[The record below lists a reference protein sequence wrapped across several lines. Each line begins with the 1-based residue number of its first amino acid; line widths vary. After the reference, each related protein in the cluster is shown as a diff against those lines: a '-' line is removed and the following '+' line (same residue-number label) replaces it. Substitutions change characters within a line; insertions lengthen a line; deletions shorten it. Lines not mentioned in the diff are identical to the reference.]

1 MKYQVISGDSHIDL
15 GWLPHDLFAANA
27 PSKFQAKAPK
37 VVEIDG
43 RRVWQSDGVTLAA
56 VAGLGFSGR
65 DKPAL
70 GVAQHIDRMF
80 GTGIFDDA
88 ASGTLRPTT
97 ANLRIKDQELDGVD
111 AEVLYGI
118 LGVGQLL
125 ADQALVTFIFQTY
138 NDWVAN
144 FCKENPTRFVGLAC
158 IPNHDPQLAA
168 KELRRSAQIGLRGA
182 DFAVPTAVKPLYH
195 RDWDVLWATAA
206 ECAMPIS
213 FHALGWSPRAPDPA
227 EQQTYDACFK
237 GVRRALA
244 QISGI
249 EFLPSIIFSGAC
261 DRFPKF
267 KFVLGECGV
276 SWIPYLLDRMDHDY
290 KDRLHRVLNLSC
302 SPRELWHRQGY
313 STYQT
318 EASVPDVVHLV
329 GEDNIIWGSDYPHP
343 DGVWPDSKTVIAEN
357 LGTLNERIRRK
368 IVCENAAKLYGFA
381 N

>member
-1 MKYQVISGDSHIDL
+1 M
-15 GWLPHDLFAANA
+15 
-27 PSKFQAKAPK
+27 
-37 VVEIDG
+37 
-43 RRVWQSDGVTLAA
+43 
-56 VAGLGFSGR
+56 
-65 DKPAL
+65 
-70 GVAQHIDRMF
+70 
-80 GTGIFDDA
+80 
-88 ASGTLRPTT
+88 
-97 ANLRIKDQELDGVD
+97 
-111 AEVLYGI
+111 
-118 LGVGQLL
+118 
-125 ADQALVTFIFQTY
+125 
-138 NDWVAN
+138 
-144 FCKENPTRFVGLAC
+144 
-158 IPNHDPQLAA
+158 
-168 KELRRSAQIGLRGA
+168 
-182 DFAVPTAVKPLYH
+182 KPLYH

-261 DRFPKF
+261 DRFPEF

-368 IVCENAAKLYGFA
+368 ICLRERGKTVRFCELAQFARSISNHSFRLKLQYRQPEEKIYEVRYDADMGRRLLSDDAVF
-381 N
+381 NCLGTS

>member
-15 GWLPHDLFAANA
+15 GWLPHDLFATNA
-27 PSKFQAKAPK
+27 PAKFQARAPK
-37 VVEIDG
+37 VVEIEG
-43 RRVWQSDGVTLAA
+43 RRAWQADGITLAA

-65 DKPAL
+65 DNPAL
-70 GVAQHIDRMF
+70 GIAEHIDRMF
-80 GTGIFDDA
+80 DTGIFDDA
-88 ASGTLRPTT
+88 AIGVLRPTT
-97 ANLRIKDQELDGVD
+97 ANLRIKDQDLDGVD
-111 AEVLYGI
+111 AEVIYGI
-118 LGVGQLL
+118 LGVGKLL
-125 ADQALVTFIFQTY
+125 KDQTLVTLIYQTY
-138 NDWVAN
+138 NEWVAN
-144 FCKENPTRFVGLAC
+144 FCKSQPTRFVGLAC
-158 IPNHDPQLAA
+158 IPNHDPELAA
-168 KELRRSAQIGLRGA
+168 KELERAAKLGLRGA

-213 FHALGWSPRAPDPA
+213 FHSLGWSPRETDLPERPA
-227 EQQTYDACFK
+227 YDACFK
-237 GVRRALA
+237 GIRRALA

-276 SWIPYLLDRMDHDY
+276 SWIPYLLGRMDHDY
-290 KDRLHRVLNLSC
+290 RDRLHRHLNLSRLP
-302 SPRELWHRQGY
+302 SELWRRQGY

-318 EASVPDVVHLV
+318 EDSVPDIVHLV

-343 DGVWPDSKTVIAEN
+343 DGVWPDSTSVIAKN
-357 LGTLNERIRRK
+357 LGTLDERIRRK
-368 IVCENAAKLYGFA
+368 ITCDNAARLYGLE